1 MLRDLHVAVAKAAL
15 RILPAHS
22 PRSPDPAR
30 KSLGKAERQRAR
42 GLERARM
49 EYDDEREYGFLN
61 FFESAAGAA
70 GDTVL
75 DLGCGYGGRI
85 VALER
90 LAKRRAIGL
99 EVKVDLVAAALRF
112 ARERGCRHAHF
123 VTGVGEAM
131 PLGDET
137 IDAIVS
143 YDVLEHVQDPARC
156 LAECLRVLKPGGRCF
171 LVFPPYYHPTGSHL
185 EGYVSRLP
193 YANVLFPSRVLIR
206 AVDEV
211 LAERG
216 DRFKPGPLRPGDRL
230 YWLNG
235 LTVRGFDRLVARSG
249 FEVVSLR
256 HLPLLSPMNRTW
268 KARRM
273 RYYAWLVAPLARVPW
288 VREYFTHRIVAV
300 LRKPEG
306 AR

>member
-15 RILPAHS
+15 RLLPAHS
-22 PRSPDPAR
+22 PRSGDPAR
-30 KSLGKAERQRAR
+30 KSLAKAERQRTR

-61 FFESAAGAA
+61 FFESAEGAA

-75 DLGCGYGGRI
+75 DLGCGYGGRL
-85 VALER
+85 VALAR
-90 LAKRRAIGL
+90 LAARRAIGL
-99 EVKVDLVAAALRF
+99 EVKEDLVAAASHF
-112 ARERGCRHAHF
+112 AREKGCHHAHF
-123 VTGVGEAM
+123 LAGAGEAM
-131 PLGDET
+131 PLADAT
-137 IDAIVS
+137 VDAIVS
-143 YDVLEHVQDPARC
+143 YDALEHVQNPERC
-156 LAECLRVLKPGGRCF
+156 LAECLRVLRPGGQCF

-235 LTVRGFDRLVARSG
+235 LTARGFDRILARSG

-268 KARRM
+268 EARRM
-273 RYYAWLVAPLARVPW
+273 RYYSWLVAPLARAPW

-300 LRKPEG
+300 LRKPE
-306 AR
+306 